1 MSSEQLQEV
10 IAKIIENVSAQ
21 IPGYHNIPEDW
32 SNCEGNVALC
42 IIDDSG
48 NVHGKI
54 WGFDKLRGR
63 RYFDVAYRKAAQ
75 AWITGYATNAYER
88 LIFNEQLN
96 YKDFGIELPELIGWK
111 GGQPIALDKDT
122 KIYCGF
128 SGFRGVTDIAIVK
141 KAVDEVMKNIL

>member
-1 MSSEQLQEV
+1 MSPEQSQEIIV
-10 IAKIIENVSAQ
+10 QIIKHISAK
-21 IPGYHNIPEDW
+21 IPGYRNIPEDW
-32 SNCEGNVALC
+32 NNCEGNVALC

-54 WGFDKLRGR
+54 WGPDKLKGR

-75 AWITGYATNAYER
+75 AWITGYATNEYER

-111 GGQPIALDKDT
+111 GGQPIMLDKDT

-128 SGFRGVTDIAIVK
+128 SGFRGITDIAIIQN
-141 KAVDEVMKNIL
+141 AVEEVMKESL

>member
-1 MSSEQLQEV
+1 MSLEQLQEI
-10 IAKIIENVSAQ
+10 IAKIIENISAQ
-21 IPGYHNIPEDW
+21 IPGYRNMPEDW

-42 IIDDSG
+42 IIDDLG

-54 WGFDKLRGR
+54 WGPDKLKGR
-63 RYFDVAYRKAAQ
+63 AYFNVAYRKAAQ
-75 AWITGYATNAYER
+75 AWITGYATNEYER

-111 GGQPIALDKDT
+111 GGQPVALDKDT

-141 KAVDEVMKNIL
+141 KAVEEVMKNIL

>member
-10 IAKIIENVSAQ
+10 ITKIIENISAQ
-21 IPGYHNIPEDW
+21 IPGYSNIPEDW
-32 SNCEGNVALC
+32 SHCEGNVALC

-54 WGFDKLRGR
+54 WGPDKLKGRG
-63 RYFDVAYRKAAQ
+63 YFNIAYRKAAQ
-75 AWITGYATNAYER
+75 AWITGYATNEYER
-88 LIFNEQLN
+88 LIFNEQIN

-111 GGQPIALDKDT
+111 GGQPITLDKDT

-141 KAVDEVMKNIL
+141 KAVEKVMKI

>member
-10 IAKIIENVSAQ
+10 ISKIIENISSQ
-21 IPGYHNIPEDW
+21 IPGYRNIPDEW

-54 WGFDKLRGR
+54 WGADKLKGR

-75 AWITGYATNAYER
+75 AWITGYATNEYER

-111 GGQPIALDKDT
+111 GGQPITLDKDT

-141 KAVDEVMKNIL
+141 KTVEEVMKNIL